1 MKKFFMWIAQ
11 TVLKVK
17 GLFSFGSENWNS
29 FEGHSDF
36 FSEAE
41 REDRSVACDSSTCKR
56 PGPAGML
63 RQRDWRSPWGFGMG
77 TAWCPGGSRSQTMP
91 GLTLDPA
98 IRVMGSHLRWSWEG
112 LLHCHML
119 EQRGEERSNLL
130 GYLLLYT
137 YCMTCKLWFFF
148 TSFFFKRVCRAC
160 ILSVTVFLAQR
171 LTK

>member
-1 MKKFFMWIAQ
+1 MKTFFMWIAQ

-36 FSEAE
+36 F
-41 REDRSVACDSSTCKR
+41 RGWKRRQKCWCDSSTCGR
-56 PGPAGML
+56 PGPAGVL
-63 RQRDWRSPWGFGMG
+63 RQRACRSPWGFGLG
-77 TAWCPGGSRSQTMP
+77 AAWRPGGRRSQTML
-91 GLTLDPA
+91 GLTPDPA
-98 IRVMGSHLRWSWEG
+98 IRVMGSHLCWSGEG

-119 EQRGEERSNLL
+119 ERRGEERSNLL
-130 GYLLLYT
+130 RYLLLYT

-148 TSFFFKRVCRAC
+148 RSFFFKRVGRAC
-160 ILSVTVFLAQR
+160 ILSITVFVAQR